1 MSAGPLAGIRVLDA
15 GTMLAAPYGA
25 TLLGDLGADVIKV
38 ESPVGDDSRLL
49 GPEKNGERAP
59 FLSMNRNKR
68 GVVLD
73 LTKEAGRAAFAK
85 LAATADVLITNIR
98 EPALSKVGLAYEQ
111 VRQHRADVIWVG
123 VSAFG
128 PDGPYARRP
137 GIDFLAQGYAGIVA
151 QTGDPGS
158 APIRVTV
165 PVVDVMT
172 SLLVS
177 SGVLAALHSRTRT
190 GEGQRIEIS
199 LLDAAVHCQASFL
212 GSYFL
217 AGEVVPR
224 TGNRSQYFAPSGIFA
239 TADDQRI
246 CLTCPADKF
255 FRNLCKALDVS
266 WHQDPRF
273 VSNDARL
280 ANQDVLESL
289 IAERCRAFTRQ
300 QLVER
305 LIAADVLVA
314 PVQTLP
320 EVASDPQVRHNQMVA
335 TVDHAAVGPLV
346 VTGVPIHLHGT
357 PGSVRLAPPVLGQ
370 HTHEVLAELGYS
382 AAEIAEL
389 EGQGAVRGARAA
401 ARAA

>member
-1 MSAGPLAGIRVLDA
+1 LNAGPLAGIRVLDA

-73 LTKEAGRAAFAK
+73 LTVAEGRAAFAR

-98 EPALSKVGLAYEQ
+98 EPALSKVGLSYEQ
-111 VRQHRADVIWVG
+111 VREHRPDVIWVG

-137 GIDFLAQGYAGIVA
+137 GIDFLAQGYAAIIA
-151 QTGDPGS
+151 QTGDPWS
-158 APIRVTV
+158 QPIRVTV

-177 SGVLAALHSRTRT
+177 SGVLAALHSRSQT
-190 GEGQRIEIS
+190 GRGQRIEIS

-239 TADDQRI
+239 TKDHQRI
-246 CLTCPADKF
+246 CLTCPSDKF
-255 FRNLCKALDVS
+255 FRNLCKALEVT
-266 WHQDPRF
+266 WHEDPRF
-273 VSNDARL
+273 ATNAARL
-280 ANQDVLESL
+280 ESQDTLEPL
-289 IAERCRAFTRQ
+289 IARRCGDFTRAE
-300 QLVER
+300 LIER
-305 LIAADVLVA
+305 LIARDVLVA
-314 PVQTLP
+314 PVQELP
-320 EVASDPQVRHNQMVA
+320 EVANDPQVLHNGMVA
-335 TVDHAAVGPLV
+335 TVDHATVGPLQ
-346 VTGVPIHLHGT
+346 VTGVPIHLHDT

-370 HTHEVLAELGYS
+370 HTREILAELGYS
-382 AAEIAEL
+382 AGEIAEL
-389 EGQGAVRGARAA
+389 ESLGA
-401 ARAA
+401 ARAAKLPAPA